1 MRFDGKKLKYKNS
14 FFSVI
19 YIFKFVSKRRRR
31 QLYKS
36 FIVILLASFA
46 EIFTIYFIFPFIN
59 ILLNGQ
65 TYNNNKIFKII
76 PGFSQIIGA
85 NSFFYLGI
93 ILCLVIISSSL
104 LRLFN
109 LYINIS
115 LTQKISGDLN
125 ANYFEHLLYQDYSYH
140 VEHNSSKF
148 VTDLNENIRAT
159 STALDGLLQLISNVV
174 IVISI
179 IIGLFLVNLKV
190 TIISLSIF
198 GLIYIILNSISRNIL
213 FLNSKFSVKANA
225 LRLKFITEGLGAI
238 REIILD
244 SNQSFFVKNFEKI
257 DRQLRKI
264 IVDNSFII
272 SSPRFIL
279 EGMSLVLLV
288 SFSMVFFGDTENK
301 NFISYLAVFGIGA
314 QRTLP
319 LMQNIFRLVS
329 NVRAKKYEVL
339 EISNLLEQKIEKDKR
354 NKKDFYFKNISLKNL
369 SFKYSTNEKNLIKN
383 INLEINRGERI
394 GFVGATGCGKTT
406 LIDLIIGLLKPT
418 NGNIFINGKDLHIKS
433 NRDLRQYWRNSIS
446 NVPQNIFISDAS
458 FSENIAFGLSK
469 KEIDIDRVKNCA
481 KMANLSKVIENNNS
495 GYENNVGEAGAKLSG
510 GQKQRLGI
518 ARALYKNSE
527 LLIFDEATSALD
539 INTEINVVEALN
551 KISREKTILIIAH
564 RLSTLKYCDRIIEI
578 RNGEIFEKYI

>member
-1 MRFDGKKLKYKNS
+1 MRVNGKKLKYKNS

-36 FIVILLASFA
+36 FIIILLASFA

-65 TYNNNKIFKII
+65 TYNDNKIFKFI

-140 VEHNSSKF
+140 VENNSSKF

-159 STALDGLLQLISNVV
+159 STAIDGLLQLISNAV

-179 IIGLFLVNLKV
+179 IIGLFLVNFKV

-213 FLNSKFSVKANA
+213 FVNSKFAVKANA
-225 LRLKFITEGLGAI
+225 LRLKFIKEGLGAI

-264 IVDNSFII
+264 VVDNSFIV

-288 SFSMVFFGDTENK
+288 SFSMVFFGDAENK

-319 LMQNIFRLVS
+319 LMQNIYRLVS

-539 INTEINVVEALN
+539 INTEINVVEALK

-578 RNGEIFEKYI
+578 RNGEIFEK